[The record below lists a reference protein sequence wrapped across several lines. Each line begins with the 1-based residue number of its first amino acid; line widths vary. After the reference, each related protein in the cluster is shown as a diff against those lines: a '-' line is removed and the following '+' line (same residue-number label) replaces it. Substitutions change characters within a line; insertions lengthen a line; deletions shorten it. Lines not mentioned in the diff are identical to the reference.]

1 MPEPTGVNRRA
12 FLVRMGVFGAATSA
26 AGLLPRTAY
35 ASLVDTLNALRASLD
50 SFTRDTLNGLS
61 VFVVPGP
68 DAYSQAQGTP
78 RPEAGAMEMATT
90 PFLIQALDRS
100 LPFPAL
106 SQPAAAALAGGLAA
120 SPLPL
125 PTAGLSVSQILAL
138 GSTTAVDQAV
148 THLLRN
154 NQTIPLSQVV
164 ALLLDFVAL
173 QVNPASASGP
183 FQSPFPRLTFAQ
195 KAHAMSLL
203 EGGDSNLVA
212 LLDTQLPQPAQSSVS
227 GFLKFIAGALLEFA
241 AVGSYSEFSVFDPA
255 TRTLSGRPL
264 GWQLT
269 GYLPNGVVE
278 GWDDFQGYF
287 QNRMQ
292 VTS

>member
-1 MPEPTGVNRRA
+1 
-12 FLVRMGVFGAATSA
+12 MGMLGAATSA
-26 AGLLPRTAY
+26 AGLLPSTAY
-35 ASLVDTLNALRASLD
+35 ASLGDTLNALRSSLD
-50 SFTRDTLNGLS
+50 SFTRDTFNGLS

-68 DAYSQAQGTP
+68 DAYSRAQGTP
-78 RPEAGAMEMATT
+78 RPEPGAMEMATT
-90 PFLIQALDRS
+90 PFLIKALDGS
-100 LPFPAL
+100 VPFPSL
-106 SQPAAAALAGGLAA
+106 SQPVAAALASGLAA
-120 SPLPL
+120 TPLPL
-125 PTAGLSVSQILAL
+125 PTAGLSLSEVEAL
-138 GSTTAVDQAV
+138 GPITSVDQAV
-148 THLLRN
+148 TYLLRN

-164 ALLLDFVAL
+164 ALLVDFLAI
-173 QVNPASASGP
+173 QVNPASAIGP

-195 KAHAMSLL
+195 KAQAMSLL

-212 LLDTQLPQPAQSSVS
+212 LLDTQLPQSAQSSVS

-241 AVGSYSEFSVFDPA
+241 AAGSYSEFSVFDPA

-278 GWDDFQGYF
+278 GWDDFHGYF
-287 QNRMQ
+287 QNRTE